1 MIKTF
6 HSEKQKKR
14 KMWIKET
21 KKRLAVLEEE
31 LSRQAEENEKR
42 VVFRAEKRAEKAAAE
57 KRREE
62 EAAAERRR
70 REEALEA
77 LRAQVAVEAEAD
89 PLRLLQDTAATR
101 ERYGKNLDS
110 KDKDDDYETAMSA
123 YQNHFAGPR

>member
-1 MIKTF
+1 M
-6 HSEKQKKR
+6 
-14 KMWIKET
+14 
-21 KKRLAVLEEE
+21 LEEE

-42 VVFRAEKRAEKAAAE
+42 VLFRAEKRAEKAAAE

-62 EAAAERRR
+62 EAAVEKRRR
-70 REEALEA
+70 DEALEA

-110 KDKDDDYETAMSA
+110 K
-123 YQNHFAGPR
+123 